1 MGGKGSKGGLQV
13 RNVAER
19 YMRTIEQN
27 MNCVNQYLAYESAFG
42 STCGFCV
49 RR

>member
-1 MGGKGSKGGLQV
+1 MGGKGSNGGLQV

-27 MNCVNQYLAYESAFG
+27 TNSVNVSAFG

-49 RR
+49 TR